1 MYRKLLSLAYVYEI
15 KGNPNKSKLI
25 YEKILE
31 LKDSTD
37 EALTPLELYEA
48 KLGTK
53 AINHIE
59 SKSISGSLNTTNLK
73 DKIDGIKT
81 QDESV
86 IRWLYRWN

>member
-15 KGNPNKSKLI
+15 KGDANKSRLI

-31 LKDSTD
+31 LKDLGED
-37 EALTPLELYEA
+37 IPPLELLEA
-48 KLGTK
+48 RLGKK
-53 AINHIE
+53 ALKYME
-59 SKSISGSLNTTNLK
+59 SKDMISGLDVSKLK
-73 DKIDGIKT
+73 EKIKGVKT